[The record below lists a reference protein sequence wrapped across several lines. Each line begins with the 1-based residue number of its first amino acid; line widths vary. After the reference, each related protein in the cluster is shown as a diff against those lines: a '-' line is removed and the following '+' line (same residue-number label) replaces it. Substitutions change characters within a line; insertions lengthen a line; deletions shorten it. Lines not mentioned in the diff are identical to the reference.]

1 MTVIIGFD
9 LALVETGWAAIDT
22 KAYIQRWGTWKAPPP
37 RHPLGQRLCHIANE
51 IEALIL
57 SFWARA
63 QSSARPTVFFE
74 GAVGASFQVLKLAP
88 VHGVFHETMW
98 RLGIVPVEVAPT
110 TIKVLATGEGTADKL
125 DMVQAA
131 RTRLNYTG
139 MNNNEAD
146 ALWVADFGARIL
158 GHDCPPLPPEHLRAL
173 HLEEPT

>member
-1 MTVIIGFD
+1 MTVVIGFD

-22 KAYIQRWGTWKAPPP
+22 TTHEQQHWGTWKAPTP
-37 RHPLGQRLCHIANE
+37 RHPLGERLCHIANQ
-51 IEALIL
+51 IEAIVLG
-57 SFWARA
+57 FWRA
-63 QSSARPTVFFE
+63 PGATPNVFFE

-131 RTRLNYTG
+131 RTRLGYTG
-139 MNNNEAD
+139 MNDNESD
-146 ALWVADFGARIL
+146 ALWLCDFGARIL
-158 GHDCPPLPPEHLRAL
+158 GHDRPLLPPNQLRAL